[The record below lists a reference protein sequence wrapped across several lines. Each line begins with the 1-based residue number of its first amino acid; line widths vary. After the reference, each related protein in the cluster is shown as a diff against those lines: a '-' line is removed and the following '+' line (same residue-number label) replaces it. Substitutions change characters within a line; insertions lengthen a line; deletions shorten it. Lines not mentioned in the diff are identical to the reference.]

1 MKIKWAIVVILCC
14 FVSAPVLAQKQTKK
28 EVKAAAALQKQKE
41 IEALIESKN
50 FVFDAEK
57 AIPLGYRFVLLDRN
71 SYFVKFTADK
81 VNSELPFF
89 GRAFSAPYGGAG
101 GIKFEG
107 KPENVQVDKKKKNYI
122 VKATVRGQDD
132 VYNLLFS
139 VFFNGSTTLSI
150 SSNNRASIS
159 YDGVIRAPKNQED
172 KK

>member
-1 MKIKWAIVVILCC
+1 MKINWAMFVLLCC
-14 FVSAPVLAQKQTKK
+14 FLSAPVLAQQQTKK

-41 IEALIESKN
+41 IEALMESKD

-57 AIPLGYRFVLLDRN
+57 AIPLGYRFVILDRN
-71 SYFVKFTADK
+71 SYFLNFNTEK
-81 VNSELPFF
+81 VISELPFF
-89 GRAFSAPYGGAG
+89 GRAYKAPYGVGG

-107 KPENVQVDKKKKNYI
+107 KPENIQLEKKKKSYI
-122 VKATVRGQDD
+122 LKATVKGQDD

-139 VFFNGSTTLSI
+139 VFFNGSTTLSV

-159 YDGVIRAPKNQED
+159 YDGTIRAPKKQED